1 MVEEITP
8 EVVVVVDD
16 RDYAADVV
24 PAFHSYDIVVAMR
37 AIAEKDRVLEEKFD
51 KDGNYVPANYD
62 ADTLARNERHLKVKM
77 AIPAFVK
84 ELSAEQKKKIE
95 DLSL

>member
-1 MVEEITP
+1 MDPIE
-8 EVVVVVDD
+8 
-16 RDYAADVV
+16 RDYKQDVV

-37 AIAEKDRVLEEKFD
+37 AVAAKDRTED
-51 KDGNYVPANYD
+51 NYD
-62 ADTLARNERHLKVKM
+62 ADVLDRNERHLKIKM

>member
-1 MVEEITP
+1 MAIEAI
-8 EVVVVVDD
+8 DN
-16 RDYAADVV
+16 RDYAADVA
-24 PAFHSYDIVVAMR
+24 PAFNSYDIVIAMR
-37 AIAEKDRVLEEKFD
+37 AIATKDRTEK
-51 KDGNYVPANYD
+51 NYD
-62 ADTLARNERHLKVKM
+62 ADTLSRNERHLKIKM

>member
-1 MVEEITP
+1 MHTIE
-8 EVVVVVDD
+8 
-16 RDYAADVV
+16 RDYKQDVV

-37 AIAEKDRVLEEKFD
+37 AVAAKDRTED
-51 KDGNYVPANYD
+51 NYD
-62 ADTLARNERHLKVKM
+62 ADVLDRNERHLKIKM